1 MKSNKFFGKFG
12 AKGYYIAL
20 ILCAAAIGI
29 SGYVF
34 YQNANSDDPQ
44 LHDPT
49 SDVNVADPGDATL
62 GVLGTQPGVQDPV
75 KDPDASKPTKPTD
88 TPAKQPLKTAM
99 PLEGKTVSAY
109 AMDCLAYN
117 ETTRDWRVH
126 DGIDIAAE
134 AGTSISAAADGTVY
148 TTYTDDEL
156 GATVVIRHTDGYMTV
171 YSSLDADILV
181 EAGDTVKLGQ
191 AIGTVG
197 NTALLESAIGD
208 HLHFSVTKDGE
219 PMNPNSFLGME

>member
-34 YQNANSDDPQ
+34 YHNASSGDDPQ
-44 LHDPT
+44 LQDPT
-49 SDVNVADPGDATL
+49 SDVNVENPGDNTL
-62 GVLGTQPGVQDPV
+62 GVIGTQPGIQDPV
-75 KDPDASKPTKPTD
+75 KDPAATKPTD
-88 TPAKQPLKTAM
+88 APAKQPLKTGA
-99 PLEGKTVSAY
+99 PLDGKTISSY

-126 DGIDIAAE
+126 DGLDIAAE
-134 AGTSISAAADGTVY
+134 AGATVSAAADGTVY

-156 GATVVIRHTDGYMTV
+156 GVTVVISHEGGYMTV
-171 YSSLDADILV
+171 YSSLASDILV
-181 EAGDTVKLGQ
+181 EPGDSVKLGQ

-208 HLHFSVTKDGE
+208 HLHFSVTQDGE
-219 PMNPNSFLGME
+219 SIDPADFLKLG

>member
-1 MKSNKFFGKFG
+1 MKSNNKFGRFG

-34 YQNANSDDPQ
+34 YRNTYQNDPQ
-44 LHDPT
+44 LQDP
-49 SDVNVADPGDATL
+49 SANVDVMDPSGNNIP
-62 GVLGTQPGVQDPV
+62 VVGTQPGGNDPV
-75 KDPDASKPTKPTD
+75 KDPSAPAPTD
-88 TPAKQPLKTAM
+88 TPVKQTLKTAA
-99 PLEGKTVSAY
+99 PLEGQIIAEY

-134 AGTSISAAADGTVY
+134 EGTTVRAAAAGTVY
-148 TTYTDDEL
+148 STYTDDRL
-156 GATVVIRHTDGYMTV
+156 GTTVVIHHADGYITV
-171 YSSLDADILV
+171 YSSMSSELLV
-181 EAGDTVKLGQ
+181 EPGDTVTLGQ

-197 NTALLESAIGD
+197 NTALMETAIGD
-208 HLHFSVTKDGE
+208 HLHFSVTCNGE
-219 PMNPNSFLGME
+219 SMDPEEFLNLN

>member
-1 MKSNKFFGKFG
+1 MKSNKKFGKFG

-34 YQNANSDDPQ
+34 YRNANNSDPQ
-44 LHDPT
+44 LQEPT
-49 SDVNVADPGDATL
+49 GNVNVGNQNHATLPVVGTDPG
-62 GVLGTQPGVQDPV
+62 VNDPV
-75 KDPDASKPTKPTD
+75 KDPNPTQPNAE
-88 TPAKQPLKTAM
+88 PAKQPLKTCP
-99 PLEGKTVSAY
+99 PLEGETVSDY

-126 DGIDIAAE
+126 DGIDIAAD
-134 AGTSISAAADGTVY
+134 AGAKVCAAAAGTVY
-148 TTYTDDEL
+148 TTYTDDKL
-156 GATVVIRHTDGYMTV
+156 GATVVIHHAEGYVSV
-171 YSSLDADILV
+171 YSSLSNEILV
-181 EAGDTVKLGQ
+181 EPGDTVTMGQ
-191 AIGTVG
+191 TIGTVG

-219 PMNPNSFLGME
+219 SVDPNGFLSLE